1 MLGQSSIVGFVLWIE
16 KKKDEIESGEERWR
30 QLNIFDDRFR
40 FVPLGFGGI
49 RCCQDRRASIERADD
64 TGLCDG

>member
-1 MLGQSSIVGFVLWIE
+1 MLSQPSIVGFVLRIE
-16 KKKDEIESGEERWR
+16 KKKDEVEPGQERRW
-30 QLNIFDDRFR
+30 QLNIFDDRFG

-64 TGLCDG
+64 ASLGDG